1 MFQRILVPLDGSPLA
16 EQALPIAARIARAT
30 GGTVILLHVAPL
42 HVEYGPYLA
51 QAPSLSEVVLQE
63 ELAHAESYLARV
75 ANAIDFVGIKTET
88 ETIFGIP
95 AQTIL
100 TFAHIR
106 KVDLIVMCSHGY
118 TGFKRWAVGSVARK
132 IVQQSAAPVLLL
144 REGSPTSEKLLTGAV
159 NSLHAVVALDGS
171 SFAEASLEPVAQLVA
186 ALSAPLQGQLH
197 LVRVVKRPHEQEY
210 TLHDA
215 ELQERAA
222 HEATV
227 YLSALESELHAAL
240 AAELGVK
247 ITYSVVVSEDVA
259 DALIRTAELGDDAGT
274 FQACDMLALA
284 THGRSGLERWMLGS
298 VMKRVL
304 DGTKLPLLIVRP
316 QEQHTRAT
324 LEPKEKAAVGS

>member
-16 EQALPIAARIARAT
+16 EQALPIATRIARAT
-30 GGTVILLHVAPL
+30 RGTVILLHVAHL
-42 HVEYGPYLA
+42 HIEYGPYLV
-51 QAPSLSEVVLQE
+51 QTPYFSELALKE
-63 ELAHAESYLARV
+63 ELAKANSYLAGI
-75 ANAIDFVGIKTET
+75 ASSDEFVGIKTET
-88 ETIFGIP
+88 EAIFGIP

-132 IVQQSAAPVLLL
+132 IVQQSASPVLLL

-159 NSLHAVVALDGS
+159 HSLRAVVALDGS
-171 SFAEASLEPVAQLVA
+171 SFAKASLEPVAQLVA

-197 LVRVVKRPHEQEY
+197 LIRVVKFPHEQEY
-210 TLHDA
+210 TLPDA
-215 ELQERAA
+215 ELQERAV
-222 HEATV
+222 HEATA
-227 YLSALESELHAAL
+227 YLSALASELHAAL

-247 ITYSVVVSEDVA
+247 ITYSVVASEDVA
-259 DALIRTAELGDDAGT
+259 DALIRTAELGEDAGT
-274 FQACDMLALA
+274 FQACDLLALA

-316 QEQHTRAT
+316 QEQHARAT

>member
-30 GGTVILLHVAPL
+30 GGTVVLLHVAHL
-42 HVEYGPYLA
+42 HVEYGPYLL
-51 QAPSLSEVVLQE
+51 QAPYFSELALKE
-63 ELAHAESYLARV
+63 ELAKANSYIAGI
-75 ANAIDFVGIKTET
+75 AGSDEFVGIRTET
-88 ETIFGIP
+88 EALFGIP

-100 TFAHIR
+100 TFAHVS

-118 TGFKRWAVGSVARK
+118 AGFKRWAVGSVARK

-144 REGSPTSEKLLTGAV
+144 REGAPMSEKLLTGAV
-159 NSLHAVVALDGS
+159 HPLRAVVAVDGS
-171 SFAEASLEPVAQLVA
+171 PCAEASLEPVAQLVA
-186 ALSAPLQGQLH
+186 ALSAPLQGKLH
-197 LVRVVKRPHEQEY
+197 LVRVVKFPHEQEH

-227 YLSALESELHAAL
+227 YLSALESELRVAL
-240 AAELGVK
+240 AAVLGVK
-247 ITYSVVVSEDVA
+247 TTYSVVVSEDVA
-259 DALIRTAELGDDAGT
+259 DALIRTAELGEDTGT
-274 FQACDMLALA
+274 FQACDLLALA

-324 LEPKEKAAVGS
+324 LEPKEMAAVGS

>member
-16 EQALPIAARIARAT
+16 ERALPIAARIARAT
-30 GGTVILLHVAPL
+30 SGTVVLLHVAHL
-42 HVEYGPYLA
+42 HVEYGPYLV
-51 QAPSLSEVVLQE
+51 QTPYFSELALKE
-63 ELAHAESYLARV
+63 ELAKANNYLAGI
-75 ANAIDFVGIKTET
+75 ASSDEFVGIKTET
-88 ETIFGIP
+88 EAIFGIP

-100 TFAHIR
+100 TFAHVS
-106 KVDLIVMCSHGY
+106 KVDLIIMCSHGY

-159 NSLHAVVALDGS
+159 HSLRAVVALDGS
-171 SFAEASLEPVAQLVA
+171 SFAEAALEPVAQLVA

-197 LVRVVKRPHEQEY
+197 LVRVVKFPHEREY

-215 ELQERAA
+215 ELQERAV

-227 YLSALESELHAAL
+227 YLSALESELRVAL
-240 AAELGVK
+240 TAELNVK
-247 ITYSVVVSEDVA
+247 ITSSVVVSKDVA
-259 DALIRTAELGDDAGT
+259 DALIRTAELGENTGT
-274 FQACDMLALA
+274 FQACDLLALA

-298 VMKRVL
+298 VTERVL

-316 QEQHTRAT
+316 QEQHTRPT

>member
-1 MFQRILVPLDGSPLA
+1 M
-16 EQALPIAARIARAT
+16 
-30 GGTVILLHVAPL
+30 
-42 HVEYGPYLA
+42 
-51 QAPSLSEVVLQE
+51 
-63 ELAHAESYLARV
+63 
-75 ANAIDFVGIKTET
+75 

-118 TGFKRWAVGSVARK
+118 TGFKCWAVGSVARK

-144 REGSPTSEKLLTGAV
+144 CEGSPTSEKLLTGAV
-159 NSLHAVVALDGS
+159 HSLLAVVALDGS

-186 ALSAPLQGQLH
+186 LSAPLQGQLH
-197 LVRVVKRPHEQEY
+197 LVRVVKRTHEQEY

-215 ELQERAA
+215 ELQEQAV

-227 YLSALESELHAAL
+227 YLSALASELHAAL
-240 AAELGVK
+240 AAELGMK

-259 DALIRTAELGDDAGT
+259 DALIRIAELGDDAGT
-274 FQACDMLALA
+274 FQACDLLALA

-298 VMKRVL
+298 AMRRVL
-304 DGTKLPLLIVRP
+304 DGTKLLLLIVRP